1 MTSYSDKIIISEIIN
16 LNGDLALI
24 SNNTFFKP
32 SLSKSVS
39 DIGRIGQFNII
50 DVKEQGSFFIHKT
63 SKPYDE
69 FSKDCNI
76 NSYGELVSS
85 TQDSF
90 VLSTARKA
98 ILKKEKLID
107 FIQNKLTFNL
117 IDYYIGRFGLLLIF
131 ETLDYTA
138 DKFLTFLYKKI
149 LDKECENL
157 LPFFIKAFYKLQ
169 EKTFIWFFFPEDL
182 CLIVDEAIFTD
193 FLSNYDTT
201 LLFKPIFER
210 SFGISTIK
218 YDCINY
224 DFTQNDLL
232 KNYFN
237 KSDLIK
243 KQSFS
248 DRKSGYFIINKDNYF
263 FIGVNNDCRIF
274 KKGSCKDGF
283 ENLYHE
289 YVKFN
294 SNSR

>member
-1 MTSYSDKIIISEIIN
+1 MISYSDKIIISEIIN
-16 LNGDLALI
+16 LNGDLALV

-39 DIGRIGQFNII
+39 DIGRIGKFNII

-63 SKPYDE
+63 SKPYEE

-76 NSYGELVSS
+76 NSYEELVSS

-138 DKFLTFLYKKI
+138 DKFLSFLYKKI
-149 LDKECENL
+149 QDKECDDL
-157 LPFFIKAFYKLQ
+157 LPFFIKAFYTLQ
-169 EKTFIWFFFPEDL
+169 EKTFVWSFFPEDL
-182 CLIVDEAIFTD
+182 CLIIDDTIFAD

-210 SFGISTIK
+210 SSGISTVK
-218 YDCINY
+218 YDFINY
-224 DFTQNDLL
+224 NFIQNDLL
-232 KNYFN
+232 KNYFT
-237 KSDLIK
+237 KSDLFS

-248 DRKSGYFIINKDNYF
+248 DRKSGYFIIDKDNYS
-263 FIGVNNDCRIF
+263 FIGLNKDCRIF
-274 KKGSCKDGF
+274 TKTASKDGF
-283 ENLYHE
+283 KDLYNE
-289 YVKFN
+289 YVEFTSLN
-294 SNSR
+294 